1 MFCLF
6 NRLVYLKQSDN
17 QTVQFTVITRH
28 ELTQFNMS
36 LDSHK
41 RQVSLGWGKRLNKL
55 SLFGEDEVEFQLLCW
70 SLNAV
75 KEVGCMKHIES

>member
-1 MFCLF
+1 
-6 NRLVYLKQSDN
+6 
-17 QTVQFTVITRH
+17 
-28 ELTQFNMS
+28 MS

-41 RQVSLGWGKRLNKL
+41 RQASLGWGKRLNKL